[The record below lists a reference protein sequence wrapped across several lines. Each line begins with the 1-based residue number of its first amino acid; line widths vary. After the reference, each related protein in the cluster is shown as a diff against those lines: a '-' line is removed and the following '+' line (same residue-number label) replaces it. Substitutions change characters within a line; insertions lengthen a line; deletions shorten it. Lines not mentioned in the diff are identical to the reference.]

1 MTSNPAKVSDYISIL
16 ERQNY
21 SYLMMDGGIIQIA
34 FIYQDRA
41 IIRHR
46 LAYHPCPFD
55 ISAHDVAA
63 FDGGLVDLIQNVFL
77 DDLENNVLLRSPIRF
92 DYAPDGVQVFHPASH
107 FTVNDPT
114 CRVPVRAPMQFDTFM
129 KFILENFYLDAWKDH
144 SVVRHLNFSQEPEC
158 LSGDDKRR
166 AYLHWDHP

>member
-1 MTSNPAKVSDYISIL
+1 MRAETLCKRATEFGFTLLGAEFAIDAREHFVEKLSATQKSVMWVRDRAGSIMTSNPAKVSDYISIL

-34 FIYQDRA
+34 FIYEDRA

-92 DYAPDGVQVFHPASH
+92 D
-107 FTVNDPT
+107 
-114 CRVPVRAPMQFDTFM
+114 
-129 KFILENFYLDAWKDH
+129 
-144 SVVRHLNFSQEPEC
+144 
-158 LSGDDKRR
+158 
-166 AYLHWDHP
+166 